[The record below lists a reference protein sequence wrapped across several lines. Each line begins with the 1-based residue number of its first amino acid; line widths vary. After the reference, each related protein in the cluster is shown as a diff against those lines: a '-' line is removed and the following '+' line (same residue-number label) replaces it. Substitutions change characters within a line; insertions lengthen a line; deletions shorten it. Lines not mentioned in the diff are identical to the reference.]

1 MSKEERSGRKGAVA
15 GPPGPATIGDRGRIC
30 DSSQQFTAGF
40 AGHIALP
47 TLSSSTENVGLWF
60 ERMEDYFELTET
72 PQKKLPL
79 LKFYLDDTLRR
90 VLPALN
96 VSSSDDYE
104 SARAKLLSYL
114 GGEKDPRI
122 VRGQFFSRIQK
133 AQEKTSAYMMELR
146 RLSMSA
152 FPHVAVKETDA
163 LVIDQFA
170 RGLSSKAI
178 KAAVVRAR
186 CTSAEEALE
195 AATCEESD
203 LQVLHEVTASVRSL
217 ETREQHPPVGSGTPA
232 KINEL
237 AERILDAVGQRS
249 RAAGKQN
256 PLSNGDHPQ
265 GPDKSVSKGMICFN
279 CGGRD
284 HRAKHCPSPR
294 TKSATNRKTKIR
306 SEKLESLLC
315 EGLCRY
321 SKPPCR

>member
-15 GPPGPATIGDRGRIC
+15 GPPGPATIGDRGRTC
-30 DSSQQFTAGF
+30 DSSQQFTAGL

-72 PQKKLPL
+72 PPQKKLPL

-104 SARAKLLSYL
+104 SVRAKLLSYL

-122 VRGQFFSRIQK
+122 VRGQFFSRVQK

-152 FPHVAVKETDA
+152 FPHVAVKERDA

-178 KAAVVRAR
+178 KATVVRAR

-195 AATCEESD
+195 AATCEEGD
-203 LQVLHEVTASVRSL
+203 LQVLHEMTASVRSL
-217 ETREQHPPVGSGTPA
+217 ETREQQLPVGSGTPA
-232 KINEL
+232 EINEL

-249 RAAGKQN
+249 RTA
-256 PLSNGDHPQ
+256 DT
-265 GPDKSVSKGMICFN
+265 IR
-279 CGGRD
+279 RD
-284 HRAKHCPSPR
+284 M
-294 TKSATNRKTKIR
+294 
-306 SEKLESLLC
+306 
-315 EGLCRY
+315 CR
-321 SKPPCR
+321 